1 LGILSEWTT
10 IWTQLREAA
19 GGRSERGAIQGNR
32 ASWFRTNL
40 SPTAQNPASATSGP
54 FDVGRVTGR
63 PLDED
68 TQYGIRQFSARSSNQ
83 KHKS

>member
-1 LGILSEWTT
+1 MYCRLPVDSGWRLAADPGRITGNTQVIDLREESPT

-19 GGRSERGAIQGNR
+19 GGRSERGA
-32 ASWFRTNL
+32 
-40 SPTAQNPASATSGP
+40 
-54 FDVGRVTGR
+54 R